1 MPQWPR
7 QQEGHS
13 DEGTDPI
20 PQASRSI
27 WVPRNLSLS
36 FLICKMGKLL
46 VPTLIKMLNE
56 IIHVAVPGR

>member
-13 DEGTDPI
+13 DERTDPI

-27 WVPRNLSLS
+27 WVPWNLSLI

-46 VPTLIKMLNE
+46 VHILIKMLNE
-56 IIHVAVPGR
+56 ITYAAMPGR